1 MEKEEQW
8 TMRNLRRRLF
18 LIREETDHTVPAFFL
33 KNGGGSR
40 WFCLTLARQTIKP
53 EKDNYR
59 MA

>member
-1 MEKEEQW
+1 MDDAEL
-8 TMRNLRRRLF
+8 TTTPFLD

-40 WFCLTLARQTIKP
+40 WFCLTLARQTIKL